1 MRPGTDEQAL
11 TAVRGVAFDAM
22 GVLYTWGDDLRNGL
36 IPFALAHG
44 SPLTATEIAA
54 IYRRALVGELTTA
67 ELWSQAGVAGQ
78 PAELDRRYLA
88 GYEITPGMPE
98 LLDELRDRGLVL
110 GCISNDV
117 AEWSRARRTRFG
129 LDYRIPHWTVS
140 GEARSR
146 KPDERLYRVFL
157 ESTGLAAEEFVFVDD
172 RLVNVRAAAKLGF
185 TTVLVNFGGSQDE
198 PGSVRTVDEL
208 RAALTQPLPRP

>member
-1 MRPGTDEQAL
+1 
-11 TAVRGVAFDAM
+11 M
-22 GVLYTWGDDLRNGL
+22 GVLYTWGDDLRDGL

-44 SPLTATEIAA
+44 SLLTAAEIAA

-67 ELWSQAGVAGQ
+67 ELWSEAGVAGQ
-78 PAELDRRYLA
+78 PAELDRSYLA

-117 AEWSRARRTRFG
+117 AGWSRGRRTRFG

-140 GEARSR
+140 GEVGCR
-146 KPDERLYRVFL
+146 KPDERVYRVFL
-157 ESTGLAAEEFVFVDD
+157 ESTGLAPEEVIFVDD
-172 RLVNVRAAAKLGF
+172 RLVNVRAAARLGF
-185 TTVLVNFGGSQDE
+185 TTILVNFEGSQDD
-198 PGSVRTVDEL
+198 PASVRTVDEL
-208 RAALTQPLPRP
+208 RAALTQALLRP